1 MNQFNKLCT
10 YLDKLGIPYEKYTF
24 NKDKFFKGLTSVS
37 VPYKDDNGYEA
48 RIQADKSIT
57 VRKETHGIK
66 DYVVANLYYI
76 ELEDGFVD
84 PNDCSPKK
92 ELFVMDAWEAARYIG
107 AEYFGKDPE
116 DIEPMLESKSKKK
129 CSMQKKMESLGK
141 KNERSVRHFTNRIES
156 LAEQEFVD
164 MAAIGEYM
172 LTAFSEDK
180 IEQAYDWMERDE
192 MIPTEDALEEN
203 GIEFSDTDTRKYTN
217 RIIDLVDMEYL
228 TYKEIG
234 EYLLRAFSED
244 DIEKL
249 YGWLEQD
256 EMIPSEEE
264 LRDEYEVEFDYDGEL
279 VSAEKEEACKK
290 EATEWRDF
298 SLKELKDWAR
308 DPNIE
313 DISDYTFSKAKA
325 LKDLH
330 RIEVIGVSTGTYGI
344 NGGAFEDENG
354 NKYVSTK
361 RGSALSYLVG

>member
-1 MNQFNKLCT
+1 M
-10 YLDKLGIPYEKYTF
+10 
-24 NKDKFFKGLTSVS
+24 
-37 VPYKDDNGYEA
+37 
-48 RIQADKSIT
+48 
-57 VRKETHGIK
+57 
-66 DYVVANLYYI
+66 
-76 ELEDGFVD
+76 
-84 PNDCSPKK
+84 
-92 ELFVMDAWEAARYIG
+92 
-107 AEYFGKDPE
+107 
-116 DIEPMLESKSKKK
+116 KK

-141 KNERSVRHFTNRIES
+141 KNERSVRHYTNRIES

-172 LTAFSEDK
+172 LTAFSEDQ
-180 IEQAYDWMERDE
+180 IEQAYNWMERDE
-192 MIPTEDALEEN
+192 MIPTEDEYPEYDDSN
-203 GIEFSDTDTRKYTN
+203 VRKYTN
-217 RIIDLVDMEYL
+217 RLIQLVEEGFLEYD
-228 TYKEIG
+228 YIG

-264 LRDEYEVEFDYDGEL
+264 LRDEYEVEFNYDGEL

-325 LKDLH
+325 LKDSH